1 MVGRPCSR
9 VEINLNDMEK
19 TIRDIKVL
27 LKVASNLEK
36 IKLFSKNLNNV
47 LSDTRNVACQ
57 TDVIDEFDE
66 NDENDDENDDMM
78 RMILMRMN
86 QW

>member
-27 LKVASNLEK
+27 LKVASNLELEFIHK
-36 IKLFSKNLNNV
+36 IRNLKLQNLSPN
-47 LSDTRNVACQ
+47 SS
-57 TDVIDEFDE
+57 
-66 NDENDDENDDMM
+66 
-78 RMILMRMN
+78 ILELISVT
-86 QW
+86 Q